1 MPIMPELRDTRLRLI
16 FDTTVLSNFA
26 AVEQVSLLEQL
37 YSGRACTALPV
48 ADEIRRGLDAGYA
61 YLATVEAAFTG
72 LSQSGWLPVLPLI
85 SAREQAL
92 YVELSQS
99 LAAGEASCL
108 SLAIVQELTLASDD
122 LAARREATQRGVH
135 LTGTVGILVRAVR
148 QQQMTLAQAN
158 QMLARMIVLHYRA
171 PVQRLDDLI

>member
-1 MPIMPELRDTRLRLI
+1 MPIVPEIHSTRPRLI

-26 AVEQVSLLEQL
+26 AVGQVALLEKL
-37 YSGRACTALPV
+37 YSGQAFTALPV

-61 YLATVEAAFTG
+61 YLSAVEAAFAG
-72 LSQSGWLPVLPLI
+72 LSQSGWLPVLPMI
-85 SAREQAL
+85 SAREQSL

-99 LAAGEASCL
+99 LAPGEASCL

-122 LAARREATQRGVH
+122 LAARREATQRGVS

-148 QQQMTLAQAN
+148 QQQMTLAAGN
-158 QMLARMIVLHYRA
+158 EMLARMIALRYRA
-171 PVQRLDDLI
+171 PVQLLDDLI